1 MDKTTMLKLYRA
13 GISKLELIENLEKQ
27 GLLKPCVL
35 HGLISPQI
43 YTDREIYLFIDSQL
57 KSGIKMKA
65 TLLNAE
71 DKFRVCRATIYN
83 SLKRVK

>member
-1 MDKTTMLKLYRA
+1 MVKTTMLKLWKV
-13 GISKLELIENLEKQ
+13 GISKLELIENLESQ
-27 GLLKPCVL
+27 GLLKLCVV

-43 YTDREIYLFIDSQL
+43 YRDKEIYLFINKEL
-57 KSGIKMKA
+57 KRGVKMKV

-71 DKFRVCRATIYN
+71 DKFRICRATIYN